1 MSDENALRIY
11 QKLDEMAKDSSKQ
24 NERLARIE
32 EKLDSNT
39 CRCLERGDWMRT
51 VEKKLDELENK
62 ASSVGGA
69 KGLLAILIS
78 IAATVGAWVNR

>member
-11 QKLDEMAKDSSKQ
+11 KKLDEMAKDSSKQ

-32 EKLDSNT
+32 EKLDSNA
-39 CRCLERGDWMRT
+39 CRCVDRGEWMRT
-51 VEKKLDELENK
+51 VEKKLDELESK
-62 ASSVGGA
+62 ASSAGGA

-78 IAATVGAWVNR
+78 IAAVVGACVNK